1 MSVDLEVARRFLE
14 DLEQRHAPVLSMIRE
29 HPFVTEV
36 REGRVPL
43 EGLRRFAIAEYWYM
57 RGGVKHFALSVLNAP
72 DLESQRFFHE
82 R

>member
-1 MSVDLEVARRFLE
+1 MRVDLEVARRFLE

-43 EGLRRFAIAEYWYM
+43 EGLRVSLSPNTGIC
-57 RGGVKHFALSVLNAP
+57 GVG
-72 DLESQRFFHE
+72 
-82 R
+82 